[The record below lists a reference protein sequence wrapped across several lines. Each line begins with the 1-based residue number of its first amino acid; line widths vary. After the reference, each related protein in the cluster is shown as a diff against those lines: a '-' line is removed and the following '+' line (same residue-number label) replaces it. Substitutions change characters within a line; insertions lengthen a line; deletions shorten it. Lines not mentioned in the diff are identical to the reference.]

1 MKKFFPELGGQ
12 FAELLKRCRGKKI
25 AVVGHMR
32 PDGDCAAS
40 QFALADILE
49 GAGVAEVVC
58 LNQNAL
64 PRLYENFSY
73 GRKLEPAAD
82 FADASFEIITVD
94 CADYSRTN
102 SELCAR
108 FPSPLGCIDHHITNN
123 SRAEINAIDPT
134 ASATAELIAGLVFD
148 AGLKLSAENAN
159 RLFMGI
165 ATDTRQFT
173 TSSTT
178 ARTFAVAARL
188 CESGA
193 DCAGVAI
200 ELYQRETMGKMR
212 LLGRFLETLK
222 FHCNARVC
230 VGVLKA
236 GIFAE
241 TGSEKADSDGLV
253 DYARS
258 IDGVEVAL
266 LLEQL
271 PNGVKGSLRSKTP
284 EMRVNEI
291 AAKFGGGGHCAA
303 AGFTAEGEKLETF
316 YDKAVAAIQA
326 RLNEFDTRK

>member
-1 MKKFFPELGGQ
+1 
-12 FAELLKRCRGKKI
+12 
-25 AVVGHMR
+25 
-32 PDGDCAAS
+32 
-40 QFALADILE
+40 
-49 GAGVAEVVC
+49 
-58 LNQNAL
+58 
-64 PRLYENFSY
+64 
-73 GRKLEPAAD
+73 
-82 FADASFEIITVD
+82 
-94 CADYSRTN
+94 
-102 SELCAR
+102 
-108 FPSPLGCIDHHITNN
+108 
-123 SRAEINAIDPT
+123 
-134 ASATAELIAGLVFD
+134 
-148 AGLKLSAENAN
+148 
-159 RLFMGI
+159 
-165 ATDTRQFT
+165 
-173 TSSTT
+173 
-178 ARTFAVAARL
+178 
-188 CESGA
+188 
-193 DCAGVAI
+193 
-200 ELYQRETMGKMR
+200 MR